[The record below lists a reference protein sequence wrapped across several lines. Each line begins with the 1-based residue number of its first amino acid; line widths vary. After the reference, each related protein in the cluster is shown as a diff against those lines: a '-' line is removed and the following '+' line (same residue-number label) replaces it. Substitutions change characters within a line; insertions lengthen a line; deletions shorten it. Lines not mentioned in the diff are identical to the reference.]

1 MFLWM
6 CNMQFRER
14 SQEMFAKFRKFFAQS
29 LKRTKKFSLLKALFS
44 SKNHF
49 CVSRM
54 QNWQASQEYYANS
67 PKIAAPSP
75 KEMEKRD
82 FNWKRL
88 FYKTNLWDD
97 RMQFWQTPAFFPKS
111 LEVTK
116 WVLELQ
122 KKVPKIVPLDSQYAV
137 MTTQI
142 KIMAIVRTLFARSL
156 KNKKRIF
163 LKTLFSSKR
172 SSGHIERKFGH
183 TDTFLAKSPKK
194 FSSKFRKVGKNC
206 FFEKIIFFLQ
216 GDNLGPIECGFEK
229 SSELFFQK
237 VQNWQSCS

>member
-14 SQEMFAKFRKFFAQS
+14 SQENFAKFRRFFAQS

-137 MTTQI
+137 MRTQI

-172 SSGHIERKFGH
+172 SSGHNERKFGH
-183 TDTFLAKSPKK
+183 TATFLAKNQKSLAPSPEKLEK
-194 FSSKFRKVGKNC
+194 L
-206 FFEKIIFFLQ
+206 FFEKL
-216 GDNLGPIECGFEK
+216 
-229 SSELFFQK
+229 LFFP
-237 VQNWQSCS
+237 SRRSFGPYRMRF